1 MTDTPAADA
10 GAPRALPNL
19 WRVFNLRESP
29 YFQETLGGGHRG
41 YPLSLFVGRTDETN
55 QILEMIGGSRSSRQG
70 VAGPPGVGKTT
81 LVQSVKAAA
90 IAAGYWAST
99 ELVPFYEADT
109 TEHVL
114 GRLLGALYDTILA
127 ARPKLGHHASM
138 DAAQQLVRVARLTTA
153 GGLNVSVLGVGGGAS
168 RGVTPVTPSG
178 AMLLDGPR
186 IIRDLLDLVHEAGAA
201 GVVLHLNN
209 LENLTER
216 AAERAADILRSLRDP
231 VLLLDGLHIL
241 LVGTTVA
248 VATAT
253 GAHAQVRS
261 VFPTTLTL
269 GPLPIDDVQAL
280 LRARYRYL
288 AIEGH
293 RPVPPIAAEAVAAL
307 YPLFRGDL
315 RSLLTALEDGARLL
329 VGVARLGASIEL
341 RDLKPTLRQ
350 RYDAVMRARLDA
362 RRQAQ
367 LDAWAKHGAARYQTQ
382 ASLRPIW
389 QITQGAVSNALAD
402 LERQGYVL
410 ALPRA
415 GKEPIRYVL
424 TGMARLIYG

>member
-1 MTDTPAADA
+1 
-10 GAPRALPNL
+10 
-19 WRVFNLRESP
+19 
-29 YFQETLGGGHRG
+29 
-41 YPLSLFVGRTDETN
+41 
-55 QILEMIGGSRSSRQG
+55 
-70 VAGPPGVGKTT
+70 VGKTT

-90 IAAGYWAST
+90 ITAGYWASD
-99 ELVPFYEADT
+99 ELVPFYETDT
-109 TEHVL
+109 TEHIL

-127 ARPKLGHHASM
+127 ARPKASHHAAM

-153 GGLNVSVLGVGGGAS
+153 GGVSVSILGVGGGVS
-168 RGVTPVTPSG
+168 KGTTPITPSG

-186 IIRDLLDLVHEAGAA
+186 VIRDLLDLVHEAGAR

-216 AAERAADILRSLRDP
+216 AADRAADILRSLRDP
-231 VLLLDGLHIL
+231 VLMLDGLHVL
-241 LVGTTVA
+241 LVGTTAA

-269 GPLPIDDVQAL
+269 EAMPIRDVQAML
-280 LRARYRYL
+280 AARYTYL
-288 AIEGH
+288 TIEG
-293 RPVPPIAAEAVAAL
+293 RKLVPPIAHDAVATL

-329 VGVARLGASIEL
+329 VGVAKLGASIGLDEL
-341 RDLKPTLRQ
+341 RVALRQ
-350 RYDAVMRARLDA
+350 RYDAILRTRLDA

-367 LDAWAKHGAARYQTQ
+367 LDAWVQQGGPSGYRTQ
-382 ASLRPIW
+382 KSLRPIW
-389 QITQGAVSNALAD
+389 GVSQGAISNALAD
-402 LERQGYVL
+402 LERQGYVVAL
-410 ALPRA
+410 ARE

-424 TGMARLIYG
+424 TGMARLVFG